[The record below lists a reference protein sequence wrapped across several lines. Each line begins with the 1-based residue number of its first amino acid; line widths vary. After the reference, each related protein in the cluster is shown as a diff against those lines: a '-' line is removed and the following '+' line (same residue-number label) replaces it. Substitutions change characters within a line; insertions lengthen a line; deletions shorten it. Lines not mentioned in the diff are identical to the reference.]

1 MILARSFHRVLD
13 KETEVAT
20 DCQATQEMLT
30 ELGGEIERLDR
41 VAQKHL
47 EVCPGCREV
56 AAAELALRRIFSEA
70 IPPADPTIV
79 GSVHALLGPARFRRR
94 VVAFLPVAAS
104 LVVALLGV
112 ALVGGVPGGGVVAF
126 LPGWSAQGWMA
137 LVTSASDWGVAV
149 AAGARAT
156 AATLDPAMIVGAG
169 LLSFLGLVAVAVT
182 ALRWRRVSPWRNDS

>member
-1 MILARSFHRVLD
+1 LD
-13 KETEVAT
+13 KEAEVAT

-41 VAQKHL
+41 VAQSHL

-56 AAAELALRRIFSEA
+56 AAAELALGRIFSEA
-70 IPPADPTIV
+70 IPPANSAIEE
-79 GSVHALLGPARFRRR
+79 SVLARLGPVRIRRR

-104 LVVALLGV
+104 LVVALLGA
-112 ALVGGVPGGGVVAF
+112 ALVGGVPGGGMAAF

-137 LVTSASDWGVAV
+137 LVASASDWGVAV

-156 AATLDPAMIVGAG
+156 AATLDPAMLAGAG
-169 LLSFLGLVAVAVT
+169 LLSILGLVAVTVT
-182 ALRWRRVSPWRNDS
+182 ALRWRRVSPWRNDH

>member
-1 MILARSFHRVLD
+1 MILTRSLHRVLD
-13 KETEVAT
+13 KEAEVAT
-20 DCQATQEMLT
+20 DCQATEEMLT

-41 VAQKHL
+41 VAQSHL

-56 AAAELALRRIFSEA
+56 AAAELALGRIFSEA
-70 IPPADPTIV
+70 IPPANSAIEK
-79 GSVHALLGPARFRRR
+79 SVLARLSPVRIRRR

-104 LVVALLGV
+104 LVVALLGA
-112 ALVGGVPGGGVVAF
+112 ALVGGVPGGGMVAF

-156 AATLDPAMIVGAG
+156 AATLDPAMLAGAG
-169 LLSFLGLVAVAVT
+169 LLSVLGLVAVAVT
-182 ALRWRRVSPWRNDS
+182 ALRWRRVSLWRNNR